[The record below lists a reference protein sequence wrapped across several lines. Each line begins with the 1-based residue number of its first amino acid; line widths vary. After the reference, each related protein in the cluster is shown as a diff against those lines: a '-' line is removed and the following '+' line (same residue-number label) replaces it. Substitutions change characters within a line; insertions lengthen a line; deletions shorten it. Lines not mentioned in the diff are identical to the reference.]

1 MNRTRKTNASGGPKT
16 KYNEY
21 TDFHQC
27 EVEGHIC
34 AAFLEMSGM
43 AKANGMHNWHLLS
56 DILHSICKDSDH
68 RRNSFFSRYIHL
80 QLPTGFF

>member
-1 MNRTRKTNASGGPKT
+1 MFYNSGSGPELGTTKASMNRTRKTNASGGPKT

-34 AAFLEMSGM
+34 VAFLEMSGM
-43 AKANGMHNWHLLS
+43 AKANGMHN
-56 DILHSICKDSDH
+56 
-68 RRNSFFSRYIHL
+68 L
-80 QLPTGFF
+80 QSSLGLVY